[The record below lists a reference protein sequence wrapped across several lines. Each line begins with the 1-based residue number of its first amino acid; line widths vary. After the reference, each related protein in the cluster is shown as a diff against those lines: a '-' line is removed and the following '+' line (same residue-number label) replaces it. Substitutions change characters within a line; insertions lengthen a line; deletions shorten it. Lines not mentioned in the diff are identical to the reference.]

1 LLAHGV
7 LAFAEGGS
15 SIINP
20 DGSLVFILLLF
31 LLFVFVMN
39 RLLFRPVSRILDQRQ
54 TLTVGAANDARAAA
68 RRYEMKLNEY
78 EGTIR
83 QARAESY
90 KNLEAQRAVALAER
104 QQVIEAAKQ
113 ETVEEISRAKAE
125 IQRQSEQARATL
137 ESESRQIAENISRTI
152 LGRTVGGGAD

>member
-78 EGTIR
+78 ETTIR

-90 KNLEAQRAVALAER
+90 KSLEAQRALVLAER

-113 ETVEEISRAKAE
+113 ETAEEISRAKAE
-125 IQRQSEQARATL
+125 IERQSEQARATL
-137 ESESRQIAENISRTI
+137 EAESRQIAENISRTI

>member
-104 QQVIEAAKQ
+104 QQVVEAAKQ
-113 ETVEEISRAKAE
+113 ETAEEISRAKAE

-137 ESESRQIAENISRTI
+137 EAESRQIAENISRTI